1 MNQTPLVSVVV
12 LVYNT
17 GDYLLPCLESIAAQT
32 YRNLEVLI
40 SRLSSK

>member
-17 GDYLLPCLESIAAQT
+17 GDYLLPAWKASPPRATAIWRC
-32 YRNLEVLI
+32 
-40 SRLSSK
+40 